1 MNTVVTSREQ
11 ILDAA
16 KAIAAAEGI
25 TQISIRGVA
34 KACGVSVGS
43 IYNYFPTKSELVIAV
58 IEDFWRGA
66 FSDMPMN
73 ELETLPLP
81 DCFHQVYTSLA
92 SYMDTFQKSWLRE
105 LSRLEAAEKQMGRNR
120 EESYFSRIRALF
132 LTCLEK
138 DKTIP
143 PSLWTGSFT
152 KEDFVEFCFANL
164 MALLRVGKGEPFF
177 REVLCR
183 CLKQY

>member
-16 KAIAAAEGI
+16 KKIAALEGA

-66 FSDMPMN
+66 FSDMPME
-73 ELETLPLP
+73 ELTTLPLP
-81 DCFHQVYTSLA
+81 DCFHRVYTSLE
-92 SYMDTFQKSWLRE
+92 SYMQTFQKSWLRE
-105 LSRLEAAEKQMGRNR
+105 LSHLEETEKQIGRSR
-120 EESYFSRIRALF
+120 EEGYFSRIRSLF
-132 LTCLEK
+132 LTCLEN
-138 DKTIP
+138 DSEIP
-143 PSLWTGSFT
+143 ASLWTESFT
-152 KEDFVEFCFANL
+152 KDDVVEFCFVNL
-164 MALLRVGKGEPFF
+164 ITLLRAGKGEPFF
-177 REVLCR
+177 REVLYR
-183 CLKQY
+183 CLK